1 MKISVVITIVFFIA
15 LVIWIHPRLTTY
27 ADRRLA
33 LPRFTTSHNHTFTP
47 GSDNQNFTDTQDVRS
62 HFSTP
67 VDAVEDLIRLTR
79 TGVHAQEAIETVLSH
94 LPSIPPHVASPSISA
109 HGSLQD
115 RLLMHAYACHQ
126 SQRRDEALMY
136 RMLTSSYVHGAF
148 IPAALEHVLATLR
161 THHSMSA
168 DIRSA
173 SAQALFTTRIL
184 SYLPLVTFTILLLSS
199 PDMRSRLLHVSTV
212 TVLAIGLVLN
222 RLGAMW
228 ISRHITHTV
237 HRPVD
242 ETVIL
247 TEHLATSLRAGCSLT
262 ESLQRWEHI
271 TPAGTAVA
279 QSISQ
284 GARIDTALKNLPHTS
299 AGYRLSQTIV
309 SGHNDGLPLV
319 HTMHRLIDDAHND
332 MHNATDILIRQLP
345 SRLSAPLVLCILPSF
360 LLIAVLPLALH
371 SLGQLG
377 PVLTTTS

>member
-1 MKISVVITIVFFIA
+1 MKISVIITIVFFIA
-15 LVIWIHPRLTTY
+15 LVMWIHPRVTTY

-33 LPRFTTSHNHTFTP
+33 LPRCTTSHNRTSTP
-47 GSDNQNFTDTQDVRS
+47 SCENQSFTDTQDVRP

-67 VDAVEDLIRLTR
+67 VDAVEELLRLTR
-79 TGVHAQEAIETVLSH
+79 TGVHAKDAIETVLSH
-94 LPSIPPHVASPSISA
+94 LPLMPPHIASRSIST
-109 HGSLQD
+109 HSSLQD
-115 RLLMHAYACHQ
+115 RLLMHAHACHQ
-126 SQRRDEALMY
+126 THRREEALMY
-136 RMLTSSYVHGAF
+136 RMLTSSFVHGAF

-161 THHSMSA
+161 THQSMSA

-173 SAQALFTTRIL
+173 SAQALFTSRIL
-184 SYLPLVTFTILLLSS
+184 TYLPLVAFTILLLAS
-199 PDMRSRLLHVSTV
+199 PDIRSRLLQVSIV
-212 TVLAIGLVLN
+212 TVLAVGLALN

-237 HRPVD
+237 RRPTE

-332 MHNATDILIRQLP
+332 MRSATDILIRQLP